1 MTTNIAAVAD
11 ALLASRASG
20 ELIPT
25 QPFLAHLNSADDA
38 YAVQDLVAGA
48 LGWHEGGVG
57 RHWKSG
63 GAKRDALITHAAL
76 PPWGVWASPATAGD
90 WPLHLHGVEA
100 EIALRLGCAVTPEMA
115 QQADQAAAQAWVES
129 MTVAIEVIHTRWD
142 QGYDTPVWLKLAD
155 LQSHGALVLS
165 EWRNWRD
172 LDWAQ
177 QGMQITI
184 NGVEVERRQGS
195 HPLEHPTWGLAEFA
209 RHATR
214 KGQTVAAGTVI
225 TTGSWNGIYRAKS
238 GDHVLVN
245 FDGVGQASVQF

>member
-76 PPWGVWASPATAGD
+76 PPWYPS
-90 WPLHLHGVEA
+90 L
-100 EIALRLGCAVTPEMA
+100 
-115 QQADQAAAQAWVES
+115 
-129 MTVAIEVIHTRWD
+129 
-142 QGYDTPVWLKLAD
+142 
-155 LQSHGALVLS
+155 
-165 EWRNWRD
+165 
-172 LDWAQ
+172 Q
-177 QGMQITI
+177 QGAP
-184 NGVEVERRQGS
+184 ERELSRQGS
-195 HPLEHPTWGLAEFA
+195 GLGA
-209 RHATR
+209 
-214 KGQTVAAGTVI
+214 
-225 TTGSWNGIYRAKS
+225 
-238 GDHVLVN
+238 
-245 FDGVGQASVQF
+245 